1 VNVVRR
7 GWRFLLTDSAADGAF
22 GLYSAVGDAFAGRR
36 LGFGRRR
43 AAVAARF
50 ARFRG
55 AADDAV
61 AASWVA
67 GALAEI
73 GLVEVVLPPG
83 AGERARLL
91 AYADAPLL
99 GAHLVARVPGVPP
112 RASDIVRW
120 YREHDDG
127 TGVPD
132 RLRWDGIPPDAAALG
147 IAHAYLEAVEDPA
160 EPSDPAEALF
170 AILADAGRRFRV
182 ELVRAFREFLAA
194 DPAWDA
200 PLDIP
205 LAPVEADAALAALAA
220 RIDARDPRNDRRS
233 ERLAGLADALAARLD
248 LDRRHAARLARLL
261 ALGRAAEG
269 VPHDDFDPLSR
280 FARERRADHARRA
293 ASIAA
298 SVPAYAAD
306 APFLE
311 ASAAWYEDGPVDPLA
326 AVLALT
332 VAADALDP
340 LDAPRRLSAAAGSQF
355 DPAITRAYLASLGAA
370 T

>member
-1 VNVVRR
+1 M
-7 GWRFLLTDSAADGAF
+7 TDSPADGAF

-43 AAVAARF
+43 AAAVARF

-55 AADDAV
+55 ADDGAV

-73 GLVEVVLPPG
+73 GLLDVVLPPG

-91 AYADAPLL
+91 AYADVPLL
-99 GAHLVARVPGVPP
+99 GARILAAIPGAPP
-112 RASDIVRW
+112 HAADIVRW
-120 YREHDDG
+120 HREHDDG

-132 RLRWDGIPPDAAALG
+132 RLRWDGIPADAAALG
-147 IAHAYLEAVEDPA
+147 IVHAYLEAVEDPA
-160 EPSDPAEALF
+160 EPRDPAEALF
-170 AILADAGRRFRV
+170 AILADAGRKFRV
-182 ELVRAFREFLAA
+182 ELVRAFREFVAGA
-194 DPAWDA
+194 GDWDA
-200 PLDIP
+200 PVDDVRLEPID
-205 LAPVEADAALAALAA
+205 ADVALAALAA
-220 RIDARDPRNDRRS
+220 RIDAREPRNDRRS

-261 ALGRAAEG
+261 ALGRATEDA
-269 VPHDDFDPLSR
+269 PHDDFDPLSR
-280 FARERRADHARRA
+280 FARERRTDHARRA
-293 ASIAA
+293 ATIAG
-298 SVPAYAAD
+298 SVPAYAPD
-306 APFLE
+306 APYLD
-311 ASAAWYEDGPVDPLA
+311 ASAAWYEDGPTDPLA
-326 AVLALT
+326 AILALA

-355 DPAITRAYLASLGAA
+355 DPAITRAYLAGLGAA

>member
-1 VNVVRR
+1 M
-7 GWRFLLTDSAADGAF
+7 TDSPADGAF

-73 GLVEVVLPPG
+73 GLVGVVLPPG

-99 GAHLVARVPGVPP
+99 GARIVASLAAAPP
-112 RASDIVRW
+112 RASDMVRW
-120 YREHDDG
+120 HREHDDG

-132 RLRWDGIPPDAAALG
+132 RLRWDGIPADAAALG

-160 EPSDPAEALF
+160 EPRGPAEALF
-170 AILADAGRRFRV
+170 ALLAETGRKFRV
-182 ELVRAFREFLAA
+182 ELVRAFREFVTA
-194 DPAWDA
+194 DPSWDA
-200 PLDIP
+200 PLELP
-205 LAPVEADAALAALAA
+205 LGAIDADSALAALAA
-220 RIDARDPRNDRRS
+220 HIDARDPRTDRRS
-233 ERLAGLADALAARLD
+233 ERLAGLADALAGRLEM
-248 LDRRHAARLARLL
+248 DRRRAVRLARLL
-261 ALGRAAEG
+261 ALGRAADG
-269 VPHDDFDPLSR
+269 VAPDDFDPLSR
-280 FARERRADHARRA
+280 FARERRTEQARHA
-293 ASIAA
+293 ASIAG
-298 SVPAYAAD
+298 SVPAYAVEG
-306 APFLE
+306 PILE

-326 AVLALT
+326 AMLALT

-340 LDAPRRLSAAAGSQF
+340 LDAPRRLTAAAGSQF